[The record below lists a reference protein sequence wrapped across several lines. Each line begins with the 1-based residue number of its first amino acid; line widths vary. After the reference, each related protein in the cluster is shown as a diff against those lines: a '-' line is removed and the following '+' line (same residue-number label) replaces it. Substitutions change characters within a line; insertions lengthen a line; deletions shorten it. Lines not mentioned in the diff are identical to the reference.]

1 MHYSCLIIIAEFP
14 LRRLSR
20 FAAVRAS
27 TRSCMIRTA
36 EPLKWVQH
44 AAPEAVARSVSIHYC
59 SFCRLTADGN
69 QGKVGT
75 RKYHFVVKVE
85 RSCCLRP
92 ILDCEWKTA
101 AFISTIPPWHHFLSS
116 LRSPTPAEL
125 DWCWA
130 FSHVSVFLLLLLLL
144 VVVSV

>member
-1 MHYSCLIIIAEFP
+1 MHYSYLIIITEFP

-20 FAAVRAS
+20 FAAVQAS

-36 EPLKWVQH
+36 ELLVQH
-44 AAPEAVARSVSIHYC
+44 DAPETVARGVSIHYC
-59 SFCRLTADGN
+59 SLCRLTADGN

-75 RKYHFVVKVE
+75 HKYRFVIKVE

-101 AFISTIPPWHHFLSS
+101 AFISIIPPWHHFLSS
-116 LRSPTPAEL
+116 LRSLTPAEL

-130 FSHVSVFLLLLLLL
+130 FSHVSVFILLL

>member
-1 MHYSCLIIIAEFP
+1 MHYSCLIIITEFP

-36 EPLKWVQH
+36 QLLKWAQH
-44 AAPEAVARSVSIHYC
+44 DAPQTVARSVSIHYC
-59 SFCRLTADGN
+59 SLCRLTADGN

-75 RKYHFVVKVE
+75 HKHHFVIKAE
-85 RSCCLRP
+85 RSRCLRP

-101 AFISTIPPWHHFLSS
+101 AFISIIPPWHHFLILFEKSDSCRAS
-116 LRSPTPAEL
+116 LVL
-125 DWCWA
+125 GL
-130 FSHVSVFLLLLLLL
+130 SHVSVFILLL